1 MIIFCGGMTNDLRS
15 LAYELCQTLLTQIDK
30 NNIQEIICNTAS
42 EIDAYC
48 QLLEKSSSVTLIQ
61 YQIPSKLVLEK
72 IQQDEAKSIYL
83 HQNPRE
89 ILAAVIASLEDKV
102 TFESSFVNLWQQY
115 QEQWF
120 PDSDQTL
127 LICRKELISE
137 PYLEIFKLAKYL
149 KIEPT
154 ESEIEFLLK
163 KYVLPKPE
171 KVLDWT
177 EILSSEQC
185 LIIETLLKPLLMQ
198 FNDEDEFTIA
208 QRLEQDLAAMQLEPL
223 LIQIDK
229 IIGEF
234 SKLKTELRE
243 QFYESIDQYLIT
255 ILTAMGRL
263 YEAGEICHLL
273 GTALTLK
280 NDFQLAEKWYLRALN
295 IQPNL
300 AKSYYNLG
308 FVYEQEDN
316 WEKAIDH
323 YNHAIKI
330 TGNYTKA
337 YYRLG
342 LIFKRQKQFNEAID
356 QFSQVLQLD
365 ADHQGAKFNLA
376 LLWQQGKGTD
386 LIQNLLGEKDLELL
400 PHLTEEINDT
410 GAILVRERKFEE
422 AKIYFKSMIELDP
435 DCVLA
440 YYNLGCIFQHQN
452 RYLEAIT
459 SYLKSLKINENY
471 IDSLK
476 NLGYVYYKSGQ
487 ANLSQECFQKILALN
502 PNHGETYEL
511 LGFIAGQ
518 QGKFSECI
526 SLLNEALK
534 INPNNHKLHSCFLFN
549 LSSLVSFTPQEIL
562 DSAKLWYQQQVVS
575 QWLPILTTHS
585 QDKIPHRRLRI
596 GYISPDFRRHSV
608 SSFIKPVFQ
617 HHDRTQV
624 EVFCYGE
631 VKEPDT
637 ITEEIIDIC
646 DAWRSTV
653 GLADLQVAELIRTY
667 RIDILVDLAGHTA
680 NNRMMVLGMKPAPI
694 QVTYLGY
701 FATTGLPT
709 IDYWITDQVLHPND
723 TEEKTSETIWRL
735 PRCYVGYEP
744 LKNAPEVTDL
754 PCQKTGVFTFSS
766 FNNLRKLTPETFTL
780 WIEILKAVPNSR
792 LILKCAGSNVF
803 NPLIAEKIQTPFVEQ
818 GIDPKRIFLYGAF
831 VNDEEHLDLYNQVDL
846 HLDSIPYTGCTTT
859 CEALWMG
866 VPTLTLAGTRKM
878 ERMSASILHS
888 VGLDDCIANSAVEYV
903 QKAIALAQNPDYLQ
917 SLRSNM
923 RERMQHSPLL
933 DVKNIAS
940 TLEAAYRQ
948 MWQIYIQQETPISN
962 SENFPNHAS
971 LSVELEP
978 IDAVNYY
985 QQYIEN
991 HPDDAQGYYHLG
1003 QAYQALDEVENAISS
1018 YLQSLVINRGSTAT
1032 YQALG
1037 QLLEEQ
1043 ELIDQAE
1050 KYYRCAL
1057 LLEPDNSEIRQNLKC
1072 FLQQYYPQPTN
1083 KIIPISHKNGNNSE
1097 QLKYFKFT
1105 EIDPHE
1111 CLVEIEG
1118 GIKVCVKNDLNSLTT
1133 YVLLEQGDWFEPE
1146 MEFIRKLITPGMEIL
1161 DIGANHGAYTL
1172 TIANLLQKQGK
1183 ITAYEPA
1190 SSVVSLLRKGV
1201 EANGFTNIEI
1211 VNAGLSDCEGEATL
1225 FLSTN
1230 SELNSL
1236 QPDNLSQ
1243 QQEIIKL
1250 LNLDQEL
1257 AMRNWQKIDFIK
1269 LDAEGEEAKILTGG
1283 KRFFLE
1289 QSPLIMFEL
1298 KHGKHINMRLIQLF
1312 KNLGYEIY
1320 YLISSLGCLVPF
1332 DVNQPV
1338 DGYQLNLF
1346 ACKLDRSQQLAE
1358 RSLLVT
1364 QIPEKSLLPKPS
1376 YWLEA
1381 IAALNYAIPFLNQWQ
1396 EYVMVANA
1404 DSQIYLEGL
1413 NYFFLT
1419 KTVNLSPGEKF
1430 ASLEHSFKCI
1440 QEAVK
1445 TQASFTRYCSLARV
1459 AAELG
1464 KRQISVEILEKLIT
1478 NINSGRLIRVN
1489 EPFLPVSQQYDDQIF
1504 NNNLQDWFLVSIVET
1519 CENRRVFSSYFSAKQ
1534 SVSSLN
1540 QIIHKPFHSH
1550 KSEVRLLLANKRLDG

>member
-1 MIIFCGGMTNDLRS
+1 MIIFCGGTAKDLRS
-15 LAYELCQTLLTQIDK
+15 LGYNLCQTLLTQIDK
-30 NNIQEIICNTAS
+30 SNIQGTICNTAS
-42 EIDAYC
+42 EIDAYF
-48 QLLEKSSSVTLIQ
+48 QLLQPSSPVTLIQ
-61 YQIPSKLVLEK
+61 YQIPSKLTLEK
-72 IQQDEAKSIYL
+72 IQHGEVKSIYL
-83 HQNPRE
+83 HQDPRE
-89 ILAAVIASLEDKV
+89 ILAAVLASLEQKL
-102 TFESSFVNLWQQY
+102 TFESTFINLWQQY
-115 QEQWF
+115 QEKWF
-120 PDSDQTL
+120 SDSHQTL
-127 LICRKELISE
+127 LIRREKLISE
-137 PYLEIFKLAKYL
+137 PHSEISKLATYL
-149 KIEPT
+149 NIEFT
-154 ESEIEFLLK
+154 ESEIDLLLK
-163 KYVLPKPE
+163 QYQLPSPE
-171 KVLDWT
+171 TVGQWT

-185 LIIETLLKPLLMQ
+185 LIIETLLKPLLLQ
-198 FNDEDEFTIA
+198 FNDEDEFSISE
-208 QRLEQDLAAMQLEPL
+208 RLEQHLAAIQLEQL
-223 LIQIDK
+223 IIQIDK
-229 IIGEF
+229 IIGQF
-234 SKLKTELRE
+234 SQIKTEIRK
-243 QFYESIDQYLIT
+243 QFYESIDQYLVT
-255 ILTAMGRL
+255 VLTAIGRL
-263 YEAGEICHLL
+263 HEAGEVCHLL
-273 GTALTLK
+273 GTALTLQ
-280 NDFQLAEKWYLRALN
+280 NDLQLAEKWYLRALN
-295 IQPNL
+295 IQPQL
-300 AKSYYNLG
+300 AKSHYNLG
-308 FVYEQEDN
+308 FVYEQEDD
-316 WEKAIDH
+316 WEKAIVH
-323 YNHAIKI
+323 YNHAITI
-330 TGNYTKA
+330 NDNYTKA

-342 LIFKRQKQFNEAID
+342 LIFKRQKQFTQAIE
-356 QFSQVLQLD
+356 QFSQVLHLD
-365 ADHQGAKFNLA
+365 PKHQGAKFNLA
-376 LLWQQGKGTD
+376 LLWQQGESAD
-386 LIQNLLGEKDLELL
+386 FIQNLLGETDLELL

-410 GAILVRERKFEE
+410 GAILVRERQWEQ
-422 AKIYFKSMIELDP
+422 AKIYFKLVIELDP

-440 YYNLGCIFQHQN
+440 HYNLGCVLQNQN
-452 RYLEAIT
+452 RYPEAIT
-459 SYLKSLKINENY
+459 SYRRSLKINANY

-476 NLGYVYYKSGQ
+476 NLGYVYYKNGQ
-487 ANLSQECFQKILALN
+487 ADLAQECFQKILQLN
-502 PNHGETYEL
+502 PNHSETYEL
-511 LGFIAGQ
+511 LGFIAGE
-518 QGKFSECI
+518 QGKLSECI

-534 INPNNHKLHSCFLFN
+534 INPNNPKLHSCFLFN

-575 QWLPILTTHS
+575 QWLPTLTTHS
-585 QDKIPHRRLRI
+585 NNKTPHRRLRI
-596 GYISPDFRRHSV
+596 GYISPDFKRHSV

-653 GLADLQVAELIRTY
+653 GLADLQVAELIRTD

-694 QVTYLGY
+694 QVIYLGY

-709 IDYWITDQVLHPND
+709 IDYWITDQVLHPDD

-744 LKNAPEVTDL
+744 LKNAPEITEL
-754 PCQKTGVFTFSS
+754 PSKKTGIFTFSS
-766 FNNLRKLTPETFTL
+766 FNNLRKLTPETFAL

-792 LILKCAGSNVF
+792 LVLKCASSDVF
-803 NPLIAEKIQTPFVEQ
+803 SPLITEKIQTPFVEQ

-831 VNDEEHLDLYNQVDL
+831 ATDEEHLDLYNQVDL

-948 MWQIYIQQETPISN
+948 MWQIYIENTTISN
-962 SENFPNHAS
+962 SENLPNHAS

-978 IDAVNYY
+978 ADAVNYY

-1161 DIGANHGAYTL
+1161 DIGANHGVYTL

-1381 IAALNYAIPFLNQWQ
+1381 IAALNYATPFLNHWQ

>member
-1 MIIFCGGMTNDLRS
+1 MIIFCGGTAKDLRS
-15 LAYELCQTLLTQIDK
+15 LGYNLCQTLLTQIDK
-30 NNIQEIICNTAS
+30 SNIQGTICNTAS
-42 EIDAYC
+42 EIDAYF
-48 QLLEKSSSVTLIQ
+48 QLLQPSSPVTLIQ
-61 YQIPSKLVLEK
+61 YQIPSKLTLEK
-72 IQQDEAKSIYL
+72 IQHGEVKSIYL
-83 HQNPRE
+83 HQDPRE
-89 ILAAVIASLEDKV
+89 ILAAVLASLEQKL
-102 TFESSFVNLWQQY
+102 TFESTFINLWQQY
-115 QEQWF
+115 QEKWF
-120 PDSDQTL
+120 SDSHQTL
-127 LICRKELISE
+127 LIRREKLISE
-137 PYLEIFKLAKYL
+137 PHSEISKLATYL
-149 KIEPT
+149 NIEFT
-154 ESEIEFLLK
+154 ESEIDLLLK
-163 KYVLPKPE
+163 QYQLPSPE
-171 KVLDWT
+171 TVGQWT

-185 LIIETLLKPLLMQ
+185 LIIETLLKPLLLQ
-198 FNDEDEFTIA
+198 FNDEDEFSISE
-208 QRLEQDLAAMQLEPL
+208 RLEQHLAAIQLEQL
-223 LIQIDK
+223 IIQIDK
-229 IIGEF
+229 IIGQF
-234 SKLKTELRE
+234 SQIKTEIRK
-243 QFYESIDQYLIT
+243 QFYESIDQYLVT
-255 ILTAMGRL
+255 VLTAIGRL
-263 YEAGEICHLL
+263 HEAGEVCHLL
-273 GTALTLK
+273 GTALTLQ
-280 NDFQLAEKWYLRALN
+280 NDLQLAEKWYLRALN
-295 IQPNL
+295 IQPQL
-300 AKSYYNLG
+300 AKSHYNLG
-308 FVYEQEDN
+308 FVYEQEDD
-316 WEKAIDH
+316 WEKAIVH
-323 YNHAIKI
+323 YNHAITI
-330 TGNYTKA
+330 NDNYTKA

-342 LIFKRQKQFNEAID
+342 LIFKRQKQFTQAIE
-356 QFSQVLQLD
+356 QFSQVLHLD
-365 ADHQGAKFNLA
+365 PKHQGAKFNLA
-376 LLWQQGKGTD
+376 LLWQQGESAD
-386 LIQNLLGEKDLELL
+386 FIQNLLGETDLELL
-400 PHLTEEINDT
+400 HHLTEEINDT
-410 GAILVRERKFEE
+410 GAILVRERQWEQ
-422 AKIYFKSMIELDP
+422 AKIYFKLVIELDP

-440 YYNLGCIFQHQN
+440 HYNLGCVLQNQN
-452 RYLEAIT
+452 RYPEAIT
-459 SYLKSLKINENY
+459 SYRRSLKINANY

-476 NLGYVYYKSGQ
+476 NLGYVYYKNGQ
-487 ANLSQECFQKILALN
+487 ADLAQECFQKILQLN
-502 PNHGETYEL
+502 PNHSETYEL
-511 LGFIAGQ
+511 LGFIAGE
-518 QGKFSECI
+518 QGKLSECI

-534 INPNNHKLHSCFLFN
+534 INPNNPKLHSCFLFN

-575 QWLPILTTHS
+575 QWLPTLTTHS
-585 QDKIPHRRLRI
+585 NNKTPHRRLRI
-596 GYISPDFRRHSV
+596 GYISPDFKRHSV

-653 GLADLQVAELIRTY
+653 GLADLQVAELIRTD

-694 QVTYLGY
+694 QVIYLGY

-709 IDYWITDQVLHPND
+709 IDYWITDQVLHPDD

-744 LKNAPEVTDL
+744 LKNAPEITEL
-754 PCQKTGVFTFSS
+754 PSKKTGIFTFSS
-766 FNNLRKLTPETFTL
+766 FNNLRKLTPETFAL

-792 LILKCAGSNVF
+792 LVLKCASSDVF
-803 NPLIAEKIQTPFVEQ
+803 SPLITEKIQTPFVEQ

-831 VNDEEHLDLYNQVDL
+831 ATDEEHLDLYNQVDL

-948 MWQIYIQQETPISN
+948 MWQIYIENTTISN
-962 SENFPNHAS
+962 SENLPNHAS

-978 IDAVNYY
+978 ADAVNYY

-1161 DIGANHGAYTL
+1161 DIGANHGVYTL

-1381 IAALNYAIPFLNQWQ
+1381 IAALNYATPFLNHWQ

>member
-89 ILAAVIASLEDKV
+89 ILAAVIASLENKV
-102 TFESSFVNLWQQY
+102 TFDSSFVNLWQQY

-476 NLGYVYYKSGQ
+476 NLGYVYYKS
-487 ANLSQECFQKILALN
+487 
-502 PNHGETYEL
+502 
-511 LGFIAGQ
+511 
-518 QGKFSECI
+518 
-526 SLLNEALK
+526 
-534 INPNNHKLHSCFLFN
+534 
-549 LSSLVSFTPQEIL
+549 
-562 DSAKLWYQQQVVS
+562 
-575 QWLPILTTHS
+575 
-585 QDKIPHRRLRI
+585 
-596 GYISPDFRRHSV
+596 
-608 SSFIKPVFQ
+608 
-617 HHDRTQV
+617 
-624 EVFCYGE
+624 
-631 VKEPDT
+631 
-637 ITEEIIDIC
+637 
-646 DAWRSTV
+646 
-653 GLADLQVAELIRTY
+653 
-667 RIDILVDLAGHTA
+667 
-680 NNRMMVLGMKPAPI
+680 
-694 QVTYLGY
+694 
-701 FATTGLPT
+701 
-709 IDYWITDQVLHPND
+709 
-723 TEEKTSETIWRL
+723 
-735 PRCYVGYEP
+735 
-744 LKNAPEVTDL
+744 
-754 PCQKTGVFTFSS
+754 
-766 FNNLRKLTPETFTL
+766 
-780 WIEILKAVPNSR
+780 
-792 LILKCAGSNVF
+792 
-803 NPLIAEKIQTPFVEQ
+803 
-818 GIDPKRIFLYGAF
+818 
-831 VNDEEHLDLYNQVDL
+831 
-846 HLDSIPYTGCTTT
+846 
-859 CEALWMG
+859 
-866 VPTLTLAGTRKM
+866 
-878 ERMSASILHS
+878 
-888 VGLDDCIANSAVEYV
+888 
-903 QKAIALAQNPDYLQ
+903 
-917 SLRSNM
+917 
-923 RERMQHSPLL
+923 
-933 DVKNIAS
+933 
-940 TLEAAYRQ
+940 
-948 MWQIYIQQETPISN
+948 
-962 SENFPNHAS
+962 
-971 LSVELEP
+971 
-978 IDAVNYY
+978 
-985 QQYIEN
+985 
-991 HPDDAQGYYHLG
+991 
-1003 QAYQALDEVENAISS
+1003 
-1018 YLQSLVINRGSTAT
+1018 
-1032 YQALG
+1032 
-1037 QLLEEQ
+1037 
-1043 ELIDQAE
+1043 
-1050 KYYRCAL
+1050 
-1057 LLEPDNSEIRQNLKC
+1057 
-1072 FLQQYYPQPTN
+1072 
-1083 KIIPISHKNGNNSE
+1083 
-1097 QLKYFKFT
+1097 
-1105 EIDPHE
+1105 
-1111 CLVEIEG
+1111 
-1118 GIKVCVKNDLNSLTT
+1118 
-1133 YVLLEQGDWFEPE
+1133 
-1146 MEFIRKLITPGMEIL
+1146 
-1161 DIGANHGAYTL
+1161 
-1172 TIANLLQKQGK
+1172 
-1183 ITAYEPA
+1183 
-1190 SSVVSLLRKGV
+1190 
-1201 EANGFTNIEI
+1201 
-1211 VNAGLSDCEGEATL
+1211 
-1225 FLSTN
+1225 
-1230 SELNSL
+1230 
-1236 QPDNLSQ
+1236 
-1243 QQEIIKL
+1243 
-1250 LNLDQEL
+1250 
-1257 AMRNWQKIDFIK
+1257 
-1269 LDAEGEEAKILTGG
+1269 
-1283 KRFFLE
+1283 
-1289 QSPLIMFEL
+1289 
-1298 KHGKHINMRLIQLF
+1298 
-1312 KNLGYEIY
+1312 
-1320 YLISSLGCLVPF
+1320 
-1332 DVNQPV
+1332 
-1338 DGYQLNLF
+1338 
-1346 ACKLDRSQQLAE
+1346 
-1358 RSLLVT
+1358 
-1364 QIPEKSLLPKPS
+1364 
-1376 YWLEA
+1376 
-1381 IAALNYAIPFLNQWQ
+1381 
-1396 EYVMVANA
+1396 
-1404 DSQIYLEGL
+1404 
-1413 NYFFLT
+1413 
-1419 KTVNLSPGEKF
+1419 
-1430 ASLEHSFKCI
+1430 
-1440 QEAVK
+1440 
-1445 TQASFTRYCSLARV
+1445 
-1459 AAELG
+1459 
-1464 KRQISVEILEKLIT
+1464 
-1478 NINSGRLIRVN
+1478 
-1489 EPFLPVSQQYDDQIF
+1489 
-1504 NNNLQDWFLVSIVET
+1504 
-1519 CENRRVFSSYFSAKQ
+1519 
-1534 SVSSLN
+1534 
-1540 QIIHKPFHSH
+1540 
-1550 KSEVRLLLANKRLDG
+1550 

>member
-1 MIIFCGGMTNDLRS
+1 MIIFCGGTAKDLRS
-15 LAYELCQTLLTQIDK
+15 LGYNLCQTLLTQIDK
-30 NNIQEIICNTAS
+30 SNIQGTICNTAS
-42 EIDAYC
+42 EIDAYF
-48 QLLEKSSSVTLIQ
+48 QLLQPSSPVTLIQ
-61 YQIPSKLVLEK
+61 YQIPSKLTLEK
-72 IQQDEAKSIYL
+72 IQHGEVKSIYL
-83 HQNPRE
+83 HQDPRE
-89 ILAAVIASLEDKV
+89 ILAAVLASLEQKL
-102 TFESSFVNLWQQY
+102 TFESTFINLWQQY
-115 QEQWF
+115 QEKWF
-120 PDSDQTL
+120 SDSHQTL
-127 LICRKELISE
+127 LIRREKLISE
-137 PYLEIFKLAKYL
+137 PHSEISKLATYL
-149 KIEPT
+149 NIEFT
-154 ESEIEFLLK
+154 ESEIDLLLK
-163 KYVLPKPE
+163 QYQLPSPE
-171 KVLDWT
+171 TVGQWT

-185 LIIETLLKPLLMQ
+185 LIIETLLKPLLLQ
-198 FNDEDEFTIA
+198 FNDEDEFSISE
-208 QRLEQDLAAMQLEPL
+208 RLEQHLAAIQLEQL
-223 LIQIDK
+223 IIQIDK
-229 IIGEF
+229 IIGQF
-234 SKLKTELRE
+234 SQIKTEIRK
-243 QFYESIDQYLIT
+243 QFYESIDQYLVT
-255 ILTAMGRL
+255 VLTAIGRL
-263 YEAGEICHLL
+263 HEAGEVCHLL
-273 GTALTLK
+273 GTALTLQ
-280 NDFQLAEKWYLRALN
+280 NDLQLAEKWYLRALN
-295 IQPNL
+295 IQPQL
-300 AKSYYNLG
+300 AKSHYNLG
-308 FVYEQEDN
+308 FVYEQEDD
-316 WEKAIDH
+316 WEKAIVH
-323 YNHAIKI
+323 YNHAITI
-330 TGNYTKA
+330 NDNYTKA

-342 LIFKRQKQFNEAID
+342 LIFKRQKQFTQAIE
-356 QFSQVLQLD
+356 QFSQVLHLD
-365 ADHQGAKFNLA
+365 PKHQGAKFNLA
-376 LLWQQGKGTD
+376 LLWQQGESAD
-386 LIQNLLGEKDLELL
+386 FIQNLLGETDLELL

-410 GAILVRERKFEE
+410 GAMLVRERQWEQ
-422 AKIYFKSMIELDP
+422 AKIYFKLVIELDP

-440 YYNLGCIFQHQN
+440 HYNLGCVLQNQN
-452 RYLEAIT
+452 RYPEAIT
-459 SYLKSLKINENY
+459 SYRRSLKINANY

-476 NLGYVYYKSGQ
+476 NLGYVYYKNGQ
-487 ANLSQECFQKILALN
+487 ADLAQECFQKILQLN
-502 PNHGETYEL
+502 PNHSETYEL
-511 LGFIAGQ
+511 LGFIAGE
-518 QGKFSECI
+518 QGKLSECI

-534 INPNNHKLHSCFLFN
+534 INPNNPKLHSCFLFN

-575 QWLPILTTHS
+575 QWLPTLTTHS
-585 QDKIPHRRLRI
+585 NNKTPHRRLRI
-596 GYISPDFRRHSV
+596 GYISPDFKRHSV

-653 GLADLQVAELIRTY
+653 GLADLQVAELIRTD

-694 QVTYLGY
+694 QVIYLGY

-709 IDYWITDQVLHPND
+709 IDYWITDQVLHPDD

-744 LKNAPEVTDL
+744 LKNAPEITEL
-754 PCQKTGVFTFSS
+754 PSKKTGIFTFSS
-766 FNNLRKLTPETFTL
+766 FNNLRKLTPETFAL

-792 LILKCAGSNVF
+792 LVLKCASSDVF
-803 NPLIAEKIQTPFVEQ
+803 SPLITEKIQTPFVEQ

-831 VNDEEHLDLYNQVDL
+831 ATDEEHLDLYNQVDL

-948 MWQIYIQQETPISN
+948 MWQIYIENTTISN
-962 SENFPNHAS
+962 SENLPNHAS

-978 IDAVNYY
+978 ADAVNYY

-1161 DIGANHGAYTL
+1161 DIGANHGVYTL